1 MAATK
6 KTRGGS
12 STSAAPSNKV
22 AEARRVADLL
32 MAIVD
37 RGGWPGLLVVF
48 FCVSFFLFESS
59 AQKEEF
65 FAIYVLGHGIREVYP
80 IVVLSALF
88 VATVVAQLRMYGNQ
102 IALLKRELSRVADE
116 KSKLQQEL
124 TSTKLRSGKKLITE
138 DE

>member
-6 KTRGGS
+6 KQRG
-12 STSAAPSNKV
+12 STASATPDRV
-22 AEARRVADLL
+22 AEARRWADLL
-32 MAIVD
+32 MSIVD
-37 RGGWPGLLVVF
+37 RGGWPGLLVIF
-48 FCVSFFLFESS
+48 FGVSFFLFATS
-59 AQKEEF
+59 AQKQEF

-80 IVVLSALF
+80 LVVISILF
-88 VATVVAQLRMYGNQ
+88 AAAVVAQFRIYGNQ

-124 TSTKLRSGKKLITE
+124 TTTKLRSGKKLLTE